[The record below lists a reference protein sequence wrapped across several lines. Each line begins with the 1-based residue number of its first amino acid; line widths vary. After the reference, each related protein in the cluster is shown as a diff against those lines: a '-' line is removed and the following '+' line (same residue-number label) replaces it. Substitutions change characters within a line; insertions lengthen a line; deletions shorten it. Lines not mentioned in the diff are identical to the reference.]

1 MIKLLKEFLKN
12 ISVMSNGDKT
22 LNNFCL
28 FNFNTYSDNFFTLYN
43 NIQRNFYNKET
54 KLNNW
59 RLIKNDKK
67 NVNRCYSFRTDQ
79 GCYNRK

>member
-1 MIKLLKEFLKN
+1 MP
-12 ISVMSNGDKT
+12 NGGTT

-28 FNFNTYSDNFFTLYN
+28 FNYNIYSDYFFTLYN
-43 NIQRNFYNKET
+43 NVQRNFYNKEI

-59 RLIKNDKK
+59 RLKKNDKK

-79 GCYNRK
+79 SCFTRK